1 MEKYTLAHMN
11 PNLAMVAQAFPEGTV
26 HDSGSGRSY
35 LDVRIFR
42 SRLPMSENILYL
54 VRAEDA
60 SVFPGDRYACICQ
73 APTQGDADHITVPGL
88 TDEQVL
94 DRAMTL
100 FSRCREQEQLLD
112 ELVFRGASLQQL
124 CEAGADL
131 LGNPVYIHDDWFMV
145 LAQSS
150 QVDDVLTP
158 EYTMTSRR
166 GFLPRVIVDD
176 LQFDSDYLETYTTHD
191 VQLWHNPSKAADC
204 LYVNLWDGA
213 VYRGRLLVM
222 ETNHPF
228 APIDYRL
235 AEVLSQRA
243 MNCLHYRSTG
253 SPGSGFRSMDDVI
266 SDLLKNRQ
274 PDSGQMRRLLDQL
287 AWDSSDPYVCLNIA
301 SQEGDVS
308 TIQEH
313 SLHSDLFRYFPNSYV
328 LLQDHKQYVILNMR
342 RLAIPYTLLRH
353 TLAPLCRDH
362 LLYAGISSPIH
373 GIQNLHVAFTQAQI
387 ALDACFRQRGD
398 RWIRLFS
405 NCALTHIL
413 ENFQSELTLEQTLSP
428 ALYALR
434 DYDREHGTPYFETLR
449 EYLLCERDIP
459 RTSQA
464 LIIHRTTLL
473 YRLKKIGTLV
483 NLNLDDPGQRLY
495 LLLSLWVMDRMP
507 SDEDPDGKSDISEN
521 PLHSSGNCAIL

>member
-11 PNLAMVAQAFPEGTV
+11 PNLAMVAQVFPEGTV
-26 HDSGSGRSY
+26 HDSGSGKSY

-42 SRLPMSENILYL
+42 SSLPMSENILYL
-54 VRAEDA
+54 VREEDA
-60 SVFPGDRYACICQ
+60 ADFPGDTYASICQ
-73 APTQGDADHITVPGL
+73 APIPGAADHITVPGL
-88 TDEQVL
+88 TDAQVL
-94 DRAMTL
+94 DRAMAL

-112 ELVFRGASLQQL
+112 ELVFQGVTLQQL
-124 CEAGADL
+124 CESGAEL
-131 LGNPVYIHDDWFMV
+131 LDNPVYIHDDWFMM

-158 EYTMTSRR
+158 EYTMTSQR

-191 VQLWHNPSKAADC
+191 VQLWHNPSKTADC

-228 APIDYRL
+228 RPSDYRL
-235 AEVLSQRA
+235 AEVLAQRA
-243 MNCLHYRSTG
+243 MSCLHYRAGGLNT
-253 SPGSGFRSMDDVI
+253 GFRSMDDVI
-266 SDLLKNRQ
+266 SDLLRNRQ
-274 PDSGQMRRLLDQL
+274 PDSGQLRRLLDQL
-287 AWDSSDPYVCLNIA
+287 GWESADPYVCLNIA
-301 SQEGDVS
+301 NQENTAS

-328 LLQDHKQYVILNMR
+328 LLENHRQYVILNMR
-342 RLAIPYTLLRH
+342 RLAIPYTMLRH
-353 TLAPLCRDH
+353 TLAPLCRDY
-362 LLYAGISSPIH
+362 LLYAGISSPIQ
-373 GIQNLHVAFTQAQI
+373 GIQSLHVAFTQAQI

-398 RWIRLFS
+398 RWIWLFS
-405 NCALTHIL
+405 QCALTHIL
-413 ENFQSELTLEQTLSP
+413 ENFHAELTLEQTLSP

-459 RTSQA
+459 KTSQA

-473 YRLKKIGTLV
+473 YRLKKIESLV
-483 NLNLDDPGQRLY
+483 NLSLDDPGQRLY
-495 LLLSLWVMDRMP
+495 LLLSLYVMDRIQSGGSP
-507 SDEDPDGKSDISEN
+507 RKEQDISEN
-521 PLHSSGNCAIL
+521 PLH

>member
-11 PNLAMVAQAFPEGTV
+11 PNLAMAAQAFPGCVV
-26 HDSGSGRSY
+26 HDSGRGQSY
-35 LDVRIFR
+35 LDVRIFN
-42 SRLPMSENILYL
+42 SALPMSENILYL
-54 VRAEDA
+54 VRGADA
-60 SVFPGDRYACICQ
+60 ASFPGDAYASICQ
-73 APTQGDADHITVPGL
+73 VPIAGEADWITAPGL

-94 DRAMTL
+94 DRAMAF

-112 ELVFRGASLQQL
+112 ELVFQGATLQQL

-131 LGNPVYIHDDWFMV
+131 LNNPVYIHDDWFMM

-158 EYTMTSRR
+158 EYTMTSQR

-176 LQFDSDYLETYTTHD
+176 LQYDSDYLETYATHD

-228 APIDYRL
+228 QPSDYRL
-235 AEVLSQRA
+235 AEVLAQRA
-243 MNCLHYRSTG
+243 MSCLHYRSGAADT
-253 SPGSGFRSMDDVI
+253 SFRSMDDVI
-266 SDLLKNRQ
+266 SDLLQNRQ
-274 PDSGQMRRLLDQL
+274 PDGGQLRRLLDQL
-287 AWDSSDPYVCLNIA
+287 GWDEDDPYVCLNVA
-301 SQEGDVS
+301 SQEDTPS

-328 LLQDHKQYVILNMR
+328 LLQDHRQYVILNMR
-342 RLAIPYTLLRH
+342 RLAIPYTMLRH

-362 LLYAGISSPIH
+362 LLYAGISSPAQGVRDI
-373 GIQNLHVAFTQAQI
+373 HVAFTQAQI
-387 ALDACFRQRGD
+387 ALETCFRCRGD

-405 NCALTHIL
+405 HCALAHIID
-413 ENFQSELTLEQTLSP
+413 NFRSPLTIEQTLSP

-434 DYDREHGTPYFETLR
+434 DYDRVHGTPYFETLR
-449 EYLLCERDIP
+449 AYLLCERDIP
-459 RTSQA
+459 RTSQM

-473 YRLKKIGTLV
+473 YRLKKIAGLV
-483 NLNLDDPGQRLY
+483 SLNLDDPGQRLY
-495 LLLSLWVMDRMP
+495 LLLSLWIMDQGYAVESTESVEIP
-507 SDEDPDGKSDISEN
+507 EKT
-521 PLHSSGNCAIL
+521 LQ